1 MDEAAELTAEM
12 AGHRKRRDKLARSLQ
27 RLHTQIL
34 GLQRSEEFSAL
45 SAANITDRGTDYSNL
60 HFRLSNYMDL
70 LLDEEDDDL
79 ADADAVVRREFLT
92 QHDQAK
98 RIVSKLVAIKNITKL
113 LNILEIKICDVE
125 QMKIE
130 NPGRDYS
137 ACYHPLD
144 KIAEAIQG
152 ELASGGIEEGDVM
165 SQQAGLLS
173 KRLLE
178 VKTNDKPEAKP
189 ASFES
194 MASRNIDAPKV
205 NMPDFHGDLLSWPPF
220 WSRFNASVHE
230 STKLTSAMK
239 MAVLMDRIKDP
250 GITKYLIAAND
261 GRPGRYDEVILYLKD
276 RFNRPRELHQ
286 VYLQQ
291 LIDLPPI
298 EGTPAEISK
307 AVDTVYSAVTAI
319 KGSGQDSIEH
329 IATSLV
335 VSILPDH
342 IRQEWENKTD
352 EMVGVPP
359 ITNWITF
366 MRKKATQGSQ
376 RQKGTAQPIEPLS
389 QPKHPKDKRKKPT
402 QGKVYSSHGDSAPAG
417 ENDHRPNKGRKQ
429 QQPKAAGYGRITCT
443 VCSSNHHVFQCQQFL
458 DMTVS
463 QRRDHTQGAS
473 LCFNCLR
480 PGHAVKDC
488 SSTFRCRLCKK
499 THNTLLHTESTTA
512 PVTVNHIVHHSQGE
526 LEATPSATPSIQ
538 EKERLLM
545 TSQVYLT
552 MSLGEKIQARA
563 MLDSGAAISV
573 LSSRMMAQ
581 LHIQAK
587 EYMTVSGVESQ
598 KNSPADLLLTSSF
611 PLSVLVGV
619 HQSR

>member
-1 MDEAAELTAEM
+1 M
-12 AGHRKRRDKLARSLQ
+12 
-27 RLHTQIL
+27 
-34 GLQRSEEFSAL
+34 
-45 SAANITDRGTDYSNL
+45 
-60 HFRLSNYMDL
+60 
-70 LLDEEDDDL
+70 
-79 ADADAVVRREFLT
+79 
-92 QHDQAK
+92 
-98 RIVSKLVAIKNITKL
+98 
-113 LNILEIKICDVE
+113 
-125 QMKIE
+125 E

-194 MASRNIDAPKV
+194 IASRNIDAPKV

-286 VYLQQ
+286 VSLQQ

-307 AVDTVYSAVTAI
+307 AVGTVYSAVTAI

-359 ITNWITF
+359 ITSWITF

-389 QPKHPKDKRKKPT
+389 QPKYPKDKRKKPT

-443 VCSSNHHVFQCQQFL
+443 VCSSNHHVFQCQ
-458 DMTVS
+458 
-463 QRRDHTQGAS
+463 
-473 LCFNCLR
+473 
-480 PGHAVKDC
+480 
-488 SSTFRCRLCKK
+488 
-499 THNTLLHTESTTA
+499 
-512 PVTVNHIVHHSQGE
+512 I
-526 LEATPSATPSIQ
+526 
-538 EKERLLM
+538 
-545 TSQVYLT
+545 
-552 MSLGEKIQARA
+552 
-563 MLDSGAAISV
+563 
-573 LSSRMMAQ
+573 
-581 LHIQAK
+581 
-587 EYMTVSGVESQ
+587 
-598 KNSPADLLLTSSF
+598 
-611 PLSVLVGV
+611 
-619 HQSR
+619 